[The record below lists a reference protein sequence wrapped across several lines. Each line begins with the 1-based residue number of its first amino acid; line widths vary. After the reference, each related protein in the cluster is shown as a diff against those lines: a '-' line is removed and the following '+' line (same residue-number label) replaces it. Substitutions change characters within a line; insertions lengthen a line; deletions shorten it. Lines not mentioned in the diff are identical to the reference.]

1 MSVALHI
8 QITDVAQ
15 VNHQYE
21 NYCNY
26 VSHYLMAKLLP
37 IFIIENII
45 LIYSAVAS
53 KCKIKTMFR
62 SITA

>member
-26 VSHYLMAKLLP
+26 VIHYLMAKLLP
-37 IFIIENII
+37 KYILKNII
-45 LIYSAVAS
+45 LIYSAVPS
-53 KCKIKTMFR
+53 KGKIKTMFR
-62 SITA
+62 SFTP